1 MATHSCSFGETQGW
15 QSLVGCPLWG
25 RKESDTTEATWRQQ
39 QRKFIAPA
47 RLLGFQFSPSI
58 QLCQVGFLKPL
69 LNPYSVEELTE
80 LLFQR

>member
-1 MATHSCSFGETQGW
+1 MDGGAW
-15 QSLVGCPLWG
+15 W
-25 RKESDTTEATWRQQ
+25 DMTEATWQQ
-39 QRKFIAPA
+39 QQPKFIAPA

-69 LNPYSVEELTE
+69 LKPYIEELAE